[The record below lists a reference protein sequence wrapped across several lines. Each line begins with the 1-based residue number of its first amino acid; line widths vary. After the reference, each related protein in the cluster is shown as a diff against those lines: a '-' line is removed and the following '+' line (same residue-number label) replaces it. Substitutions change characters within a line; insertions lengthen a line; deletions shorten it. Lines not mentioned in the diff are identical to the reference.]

1 MTPGSSEN
9 EEMGDAPFDGPLN
22 GVDLE
27 RANSSGLSEV
37 EKVKSETLRE
47 HQLSVPENEI
57 RPSTPIP
64 IEAGKEMLRPDYTV
78 SRSSLS
84 GSPFSPV
91 LTDDQIV
98 VLAKDVVV
106 NHPEIFGEL
115 QKNDYPAMI
124 SDHGLCL
131 RNMLASDLLTFA
143 CLQWSKT

>member
-1 MTPGSSEN
+1 
-9 EEMGDAPFDGPLN
+9 MGDAPFDGPLN

-27 RANSSGLSEV
+27 RGNSSGLSEV

-78 SRSSLS
+78 SRSSLF
-84 GSPFSPV
+84 GSQTFSPV

-131 RNMLASDLLTFA
+131 RRMLASDLLTFA
-143 CLQWSKT
+143 YLQWSKT